1 MPIDRGRIDQQLEAL
16 GESSRWWD
24 RRELRDL
31 PAVMDPD
38 EQILAISHGKLGR
51 GRWLRRS
58 WLIVVTGRR
67 LLCIHSSGRT
77 SWRQLEISA
86 NQIVR
91 VSLRVGLL
99 RGRVLVTAAA
109 RTYRLLVPRADAYK
123 LVTAL
128 SSLGTPGPEAFLGY
142 TPARMVRRVVDHVLA
157 LPAAALNPEN
167 TRPAPAPVN
176 HAAEQRIQSLEEEV
190 QELRQ
195 QVEFLEQ
202 LLRQRQGGAA
212 LPRETVESS

>member
-1 MPIDRGRIDQQLEAL
+1 MPIDRGLIDQQLQAL

-38 EQILAISHGKLGR
+38 EHILAISHGRLGR

-91 VSLRVGLL
+91 VSMRVGLMH
-99 RGRVLVTAAA
+99 GRVIVTAAG
-109 RTYRLLVPRADAYK
+109 RSYRLLVPRIDAYK

-157 LPAAALNPEN
+157 LPAAALNPEPA
-167 TRPAPAPVN
+167 RPAPPPID
-176 HAAEQRIQSLEEEV
+176 HAADQRLQSLEEEV
-190 QELRQ
+190 HELRRQ
-195 QVEFLEQ
+195 IEFLEQ
-202 LLRQRQGGAA
+202 LIRQRQ
-212 LPRETVESS
+212 PSITTETIPYE